1 MHILCVKSVLN
12 YEEWTG
18 WFKWMKN
25 WFKYGTLGE

>member
-1 MHILCVKSVLN
+1 VLN